1 VGEKPS
7 QEVIKEPLQLK
18 IVRFYGQMDET
29 ICQINAFQH
38 VRPTKSA
45 EACPCGWKPGKKT
58 LKPGPALVG
67 NV

>member
-1 VGEKPS
+1 MGKWMKLFAKS
-7 QEVIKEPLQLK
+7 THF
-18 IVRFYGQMDET
+18 R
-29 ICQINAFQH
+29 A
-38 VRPTKSA
+38 TKSA